1 MQFVSFRGGSSFF
14 CPGKVAGSLLV
25 QIPLFCG
32 GNYIILSG
40 YPSWKLTWF
49 FPISPYIF
57 GAFEDVF
64 SYFPRWGVCYT
75 CTCSFLESHVWRSIG
90 PKTRGPSEQMINC
103 WGLLRCRGAKKN
115 RHGGWKKWVCT
126 CLYCNRKSSAARP
139 LNVYP
144 FSLKG
149 KEVYIVWTLSLRTM
163 WDFVGA
169 IWFGVFVIPLRP
181 SLTATHTVYI
191 IYIYTTCKW
200 HRIRWTIPQIA
211 LVLRRLKMILFLMID
226 HDRT

>member
-103 WGLLRCRGAKKN
+103 WGLLRCRGAKKTDMVVEKN
-115 RHGGWKKWVCT
+115 GFVHVCT
-126 CLYCNRKSSAARP
+126 ATGKVQQLGP
-139 LNVYP
+139 WT
-144 FSLKG
+144 FIDSLW
-149 KEVYIVWTLSLRTM
+149 KE
-163 WDFVGA
+163 
-169 IWFGVFVIPLRP
+169 
-181 SLTATHTVYI
+181 
-191 IYIYTTCKW
+191 
-200 HRIRWTIPQIA
+200 
-211 LVLRRLKMILFLMID
+211 RRFILFEHYL
-226 HDRT
+226 